1 MVQWLYKIMSLLK
14 EVYVGVIGREVRLC
28 LKLIFKLVGEKDYIK
43 INVLTELERGREG
56 GRKTYILTVAECR
69 LQGMRVF
76 TTRLSQAF
84 RRREQHQTKH
94 LVTADAHLLSPQKP
108 P

>member
-43 INVLTELERGREG
+43 INKCIDRAGEREG
-56 GRKTYILTVAECR
+56 GRKEDL
-69 LQGMRVF
+69 
-76 TTRLSQAF
+76 
-84 RRREQHQTKH
+84 H
-94 LVTADAHLLSPQKP
+94 LNSC
-108 P
+108 